1 MDWDGARASTLDWA
15 IARDDASGTPIFIR
29 NLSTPPAGKRAQR
42 STGSAAELAME
53 VIETHRDL
61 FKLKDPWF
69 ELGLSEVVE
78 DNLGNNHVMFQQQ
91 YDGVPVW
98 GQELVVHLDPG
109 GLMSSINGRYVPT
122 PGFTLSTEPA
132 VQAKE
137 AMQTA
142 TDHLGQRV
150 EVRPITGRLADLMKY
165 TGPSADLVDASR
177 RPRVDWQ
184 RPVPMNFIC
193 TRSSYRPG

>member
-1 MDWDGARASTLDWA
+1 MTPIGTKLRRRGSATSRQVATPSGKALPRPRALLGTVDWDGARASTLDWA

-29 NLSTPPAGKRAQR
+29 NLSTPPAGKRVQR
-42 STGSAAELAME
+42 VAGSAADLAME

-78 DNLGNNHVMFQQQ
+78 DKLGNDHVMFQQL

-98 GQELVVHLDPG
+98 GQELIVHLDPG
-109 GLMSSINGRYVPT
+109 GLMSSINGRYLPT

-132 VQAKE
+132 VQADE

-142 TDHLGQRV
+142 TDHL
-150 EVRPITGRLADLMKY
+150 A
-165 TGPSADLVDASR
+165 
-177 RPRVDWQ
+177 
-184 RPVPMNFIC
+184 
-193 TRSSYRPG
+193 